1 VLRPVVFGTAFAA
14 VVHRSTAPTVSQ
26 LVLVGGGEPALF
38 ANTFISTALFLGG
51 ESDSDLDS
59 LGLQLVK
66 RVAEI
71 VVHGI
76 HERGVVLRSFAVA
89 ACALKLRRR
98 AWESGGTEGGGGS
111 KGLGTTKRESCACR
125 RIEGQKILIF

>member
-1 VLRPVVFGTAFAA
+1 
-14 VVHRSTAPTVSQ
+14 
-26 LVLVGGGEPALF
+26 
-38 ANTFISTALFLGG
+38 LFLGG

-71 VVHGI
+71 VAHGV

-98 AWESGGTEGGGGS
+98 AWGSGGTEGGGTL
-111 KGLGTTKRESCACR
+111 KGPGNNQRINCACR
-125 RIEGQKILIF
+125 RIFRSKDLDFFVTLSKRN

>member
-1 VLRPVVFGTAFAA
+1 MLRPVVFGTAFAA

-89 ACALKLRRR
+89 ACALKLDVVPGKVAARREGGARR
-98 AWESGGTEGGGGS
+98 ALELPKKKVVPAEES
-111 KGLGTTKRESCACR
+111 KVKRS
-125 RIEGQKILIF
+125 